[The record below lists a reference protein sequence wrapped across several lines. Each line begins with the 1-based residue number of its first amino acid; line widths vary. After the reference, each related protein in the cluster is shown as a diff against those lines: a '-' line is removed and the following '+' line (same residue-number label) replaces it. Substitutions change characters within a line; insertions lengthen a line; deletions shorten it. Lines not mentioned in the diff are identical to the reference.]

1 MLKAVVVKSNWYPPP
16 ILSEMEFN
24 LLNHCDNSCD
34 DIFYVLTV
42 CFTNHL
48 VIFMKLN
55 HATKETLNCLQVSK
69 EERSRETDSRS
80 TAKTGVILP
89 YVNNKTSSQLTIGK
103 EARKFSLKWIA
114 CLKQWLQQQAKT
126 MQRVLYW
133 HLFNNYSSS
142 PNGFWVNRPRGRRPN
157 GLFMAID
164 SWAMWA
170 RGIILTVK
178 SN

>member
-1 MLKAVVVKSNWYPPP
+1 MWRHILCVDCVLHKSSRYFH
-16 ILSEMEFN
+16 ETK
-24 LLNHCDNSCD
+24 SCD
-34 DIFYVLTV
+34 KRDSELV
-42 CFTNHL
+42 C
-48 VIFMKLN
+48 M
-55 HATKETLNCLQVSK
+55 QVSK
-69 EERSRETDSRS
+69 EERSRETDSTS

-89 YVNNKTSSQLTIGK
+89 YVNNKTSSQLTIRK

-126 MQRVLYW
+126 MQRVLNW

-142 PNGFWVNRPRGRRPN
+142 PNGLWVNRPRGRRPN

-170 RGIILTVK
+170 RRIILTVK